1 MSHDD
6 ERGPLKG
13 PHHAVRKISELMDE
27 MLNRDFFQ
35 FRGAG
40 SWTPAINLYEDDN
53 AYHLCVELAGVRDRQ
68 IELRCA
74 SDRQL
79 IVCGLRSQPRP
90 CHTDD
95 PLRIVVMEIDEGRFR
110 REVQLPEPIEPGEIE
125 ADNSEGF
132 LWVTLPRKNAR

>member
-1 MSHDD
+1 MSYDD
-6 ERGPLKG
+6 FSSKKG
-13 PHHAVRKISELMDE
+13 PPAAARKISELMDE

-35 FRGAG
+35 FRGVGA
-40 SWTPAINLYEDDN
+40 WTPAINLYEDDQ

-74 SDRQL
+74 SERL
-79 IVCGLRSQPRP
+79 LVVSGVRTQPRP

-95 PLRIVVMEIDEGRFR
+95 PLRMVVMEIDEGRFR
-110 REVQLPEPIEPGEIE
+110 REVQLPEAIDVEGIE

>member
-1 MSHDD
+1 
-6 ERGPLKG
+6 
-13 PHHAVRKISELMDE
+13 MDE

-35 FRGAG
+35 FRGVGA
-40 SWTPAINLYEDDN
+40 WTPAINLYEDDH
-53 AYHLCVELAGVRDRQ
+53 AYHLCVELAGVHDRQ

-74 SDRQL
+74 NERR
-79 IVCGLRSQPRP
+79 VVVAGVRSQPRP

-95 PLRIVVMEIDEGRFR
+95 PLRMLAMEIDEGRFR
-110 REVQLPEPIEPGEIE
+110 REVELPEPIDADGIE